1 MDGRKAVSKTPA
13 WGPDAG
19 GTSARTLRGIGTE
32 RSGDA
37 LFQGKKTGT
46 REMDHFSLVFGT

>member
-1 MDGRKAVSKTPA
+1 MSKTPA